1 MEPGRT
7 LSRVHAL
14 TLAGSALWVAALWG
28 APLLKARGFR
38 GAALIYAIFAP
49 VCHQRPDRS
58 FFAAG
63 YPLAV
68 CGRCLGIYLGF
79 LAGTLVYPIVRRFLR
94 SGVPGARL
102 LVALTLPIGLDAA
115 GNFLGLWTSGNVL
128 RLATGLIW
136 GAGLPFYFIP
146 GVAEACLQR
155 AARRHKMGGQPE
167 REETP

>member
-1 MEPGRT
+1 METGKA

-14 TLAGSALWVAALWG
+14 TLAGAVLWVAALWA
-28 APLLKARGFR
+28 APLLRSRGFR
-38 GAALIYAIFAP
+38 SAGLLYAVFAP

-68 CGRCLGIYLGF
+68 CGRCLGIYAGF
-79 LAGTLVYPIVRRFLR
+79 LAGTLVYPAFRRILR
-94 SGVPGARL
+94 AGVPGARL

-115 GNFLGLWTSGNVL
+115 GNLLGLWTSGNVL
-128 RLATGLIW
+128 RLATGLVW
-136 GAGLPFYFIP
+136 GVILPFYFIP
-146 GVAEACLQR
+146 GIAEAGLQR
-155 AARRHKMGGQPE
+155 AARKHKMGGQPE